1 MSFREEWEGLAARIK
16 GLQDATRLYFESLP
30 VVDRDHYGSSSYHLI
45 PAARAVL
52 SDLGAFSESYQHI
65 LPRRANGV
73 IAKFLQDTSGLNSP
87 TVTGIPGVQGL
98 ILPLS
103 VFRTEFDRL
112 LRDAP
117 TRAKSLIIRAFS
129 HLQRL
134 IVANKSERQIWESAF
149 KEGEPS
155 CEKLGATHLLMHG
168 IWAFKASAEGERT
181 DLVLGGPLRITN
193 EVEASAEAIVL
204 TEWKLV
210 RPGNHVST
218 KIAEALAQL
227 RRYSES
233 ILAGFELK
241 EDRYIVLVSEDLL
254 NKNEL
259 SDIHEPNVTYHCVNI
274 AVSPSVPSKL
284 ARKG

>member
-1 MSFREEWEGLAARIK
+1 VGLREDWEGLAGRID
-16 GLQDATRLYFESLP
+16 GLQDAARLYFESLP
-30 VVDRDHYGSSSYHLI
+30 SVGLDQYGSSSYHLI

-65 LPRRANGV
+65 LPSHAKEV
-73 IAKFLQDTSGLNSP
+73 IDKFLQVTSDLNSP

-98 ILPLS
+98 MLALS

-112 LRDAP
+112 IRDAP

-168 IWAFKASAEGERT
+168 IWAFKASAAGERT
-181 DLVLGGPLRITN
+181 DLVLGNRFYITP
-193 EVEASAEAIVL
+193 EIEASAEALVL
-204 TEWKLV
+204 TEWKRAPSKNLV
-210 RPGNHVST
+210 TG
-218 KIAEALAQL
+218 KIDEALVQM

-233 ILAGFELK
+233 ILAGFELAN
-241 EDRYIVLVSEDLL
+241 DRYIILVSKDFLEG
-254 NKNEL
+254 L
-259 SDIHEPNVTYHCVNI
+259 SNILEGNVTYHCVNI
-274 AVSPSVPSKL
+274 AVSPSVPSNL